1 MPAKPLVIVLA
12 NDEDAAD
19 HEICFREAGR
29 RGVAVVRIHPDELTT
44 CFDEDGTSFWHEG
57 KRIYPDLVLGWVF
70 DEILLPGMRQL
81 EAFESAG
88 ILVVN
93 TARTLFSGQHKYLS
107 SALLHAA
114 GVEHLPVISGLDPG
128 AALRWAEKQKFP
140 IVAKPITGSGGHGV
154 IRLENMRALRDCL
167 TQARS
172 GADHFYL
179 QPYIRHPGR
188 DIRAVCVNYHVVA
201 AFYRHP
207 LPGEWIT
214 TVGGG
219 GHRELL
225 EQIPAELGRVVE
237 RASRAIGARISGVDL
252 AEDLDTGRYRVFE
265 VNTCPCSAMSYRQTG
280 RAPLAL
286 HAQADFL
293 AALAFGGPDVLST
306 WVPPAELLG

>member
-1 MPAKPLVIVLA
+1 MSTKPLVIVLA

-19 HEICFREAGR
+19 HEICFREADR
-29 RGVAVVRIHPDELTT
+29 RGVAIVRIHPDELTT

-81 EAFESAG
+81 EAFELAG

-93 TARTLFSGQHKYLS
+93 TARTLLSGQHKYLT

-114 GVEHLPVISGLDPG
+114 GVEHLPVISGLDPD

-140 IVAKPITGSGGHGV
+140 IVAKPITGTLGHGV

-167 TQARS
+167 GQARA
-172 GADHFYL
+172 GTGHFYL
-179 QPYIRHPGR
+179 QPYVRNPAR
-188 DIRAVCVNYHVVA
+188 DIRVLCVNYHVVA
-201 AFYRHP
+201 AYYRHP
-207 LPGEWIT
+207 LPGQWIT

-219 GHRELL
+219 GHREFL
-225 EQIPAELGRVVE
+225 EEVPAELADVAE

-252 AEDLDTGRYRVFE
+252 AEDLDTGRYRVLE
-265 VNTCPCSAMSYRQTG
+265 VNTCPCSARSYRQAR

-286 HAQADFL
+286 HAQAEFL
-293 AALAFGGPDVLST
+293 AALASGGPDVLDT